1 MKFIPALI
9 KQCLQPARQAG
20 TEGLQSETSDS
31 IQRTASVRGDFSNK
45 EAANFNVGQ
54 PAVSLAKGTQAISA
68 SADNRSQSS
77 NSLTRDIHQQEMD
90 SMENR
95 ETSDL
100 PGSSFFDVAADS
112 VAETFTENINRPV
125 QQQKME
131 SEKRLISDSAP
142 SITLTNTEPHSQSER
157 VYDRGDHGAIGYGN
171 TISSVEKTL
180 QNTVDKHKPATKEL
194 YDSKAPG
201 QDADS
206 THRSIRPQDDVG
218 LADVESSTEQSE
230 LTGARALSSEDNK
243 EPPIVG
249 STAIKPS
256 ASSIV
261 QELSHARQP
270 LQLTN
275 PGSKSNEIPQVR
287 IGHINVLIDD
297 QVAAKP
303 RRSFSTKTASSSIPF
318 GLRGL

>member
-20 TEGLQSETSDS
+20 TEGLQSKTSDS

-157 VYDRGDHGAIGYGN
+157 VYDR
-171 TISSVEKTL
+171 
-180 QNTVDKHKPATKEL
+180 
-194 YDSKAPG
+194 
-201 QDADS
+201 
-206 THRSIRPQDDVG
+206 
-218 LADVESSTEQSE
+218 
-230 LTGARALSSEDNK
+230 
-243 EPPIVG
+243 
-249 STAIKPS
+249 
-256 ASSIV
+256 
-261 QELSHARQP
+261 
-270 LQLTN
+270 
-275 PGSKSNEIPQVR
+275 
-287 IGHINVLIDD
+287 
-297 QVAAKP
+297 
-303 RRSFSTKTASSSIPF
+303 
-318 GLRGL
+318 